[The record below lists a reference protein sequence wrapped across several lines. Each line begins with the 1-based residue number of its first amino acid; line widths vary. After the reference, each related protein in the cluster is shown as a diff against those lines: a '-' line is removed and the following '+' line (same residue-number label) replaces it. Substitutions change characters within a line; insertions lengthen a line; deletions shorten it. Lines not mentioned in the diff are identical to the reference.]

1 MKCTNCGQ
9 ENPEGMK
16 FCSLCGSLM
25 PAAPVQ
31 PINVSAPSPAS
42 TAAPVTSTPA
52 TSAPANTS
60 LEPENTLFI
69 QESEIEKTS
78 VIFCDEKF
86 KIIDSA
92 LAETC
97 KNELINKTGGILLS
111 NKDAITVEN
120 GIIEYSGGNDT
131 GKPAIY
137 DKENAWKVV
146 NALKEIAKDHNLN
159 VYIQIYSC
167 YVTEDYDG
175 NDSDGHDWYIFGK
188 FNGHDYYIEKSAISY
203 FEECSANDWDPIVF
217 EEYSGESIIESIF
230 EAFCDEDESYWTD
243 ENTDGLYALIEKLFT
258 HPEATS
264 ADLY

>member
-31 PINVSAPSPAS
+31 PVNESASS
-42 TAAPVTSTPA
+42 
-52 TSAPANTS
+52 PANTAS
-60 LEPENTLFI
+60 QPENTLFI

-78 VIFCDEKF
+78 VIFCDDDF
-86 KIIDSA
+86 KVVDSA
-92 LAETC
+92 LAETL
-97 KNELINKTGGILLS
+97 KSELINKTGGVFPS
-111 NKDAITVEN
+111 GKNAITVEN
-120 GIIEYSGGNDT
+120 GVIEYAGGKDT

-137 DKENAWKVV
+137 ENQNAWKIV
-146 NALKEIAKDHNLN
+146 NAIKEIAKNHKLN
-159 VYIQIYSC
+159 VYVQIYSC

-188 FNGHDYYIEKSAISY
+188 FNGHDYYIEKNAISY
-203 FEECSANDWDPIVF
+203 FEECSANDWNPIVF
-217 EEYSGESIIESIF
+217 EEYSGESIMESIF

-243 ENTDGLYALIEKLFT
+243 ENCDGLHALIEKLFT

>member
-9 ENPEGMK
+9 ENPEEMK

-25 PAAPVQ
+25 PAV
-31 PINVSAPSPAS
+31 PAK
-42 TAAPVTSTPA
+42 
-52 TSAPANTS
+52 TS

-111 NKDAITVEN
+111 NKNAITVEN
-120 GIIEYSGGNDT
+120 GIIEYSG
-131 GKPAIY
+131 
-137 DKENAWKVV
+137 
-146 NALKEIAKDHNLN
+146 
-159 VYIQIYSC
+159 
-167 YVTEDYDG
+167 G

-243 ENTDGLYALIEKLFT
+243 ENTDGLYALIKKLFT